1 MLTDPEQDARVVRE
15 AHAYAMRAKWP
26 AGPWDDEPDEK
37 WWPVDPLTGV
47 QRYALRNPEQGN
59 WCGYVKLP
67 ARHPLVGVDTRDLG
81 HLACHGG
88 ITWSAQDPDGG
99 WSIGFDCGH
108 AHDIAPGMMA
118 MLQEAET
125 ESANSLFGQMMQG
138 LRMAQGWMPTE
149 AEAPPSWA
157 FVPRYRTLDY
167 VEDETLLLAA
177 QVSRRVRV
185 PRGRPK
191 RMRVDLAPP
200 LRATLTQRARLW
212 LEDYAWVEYPATR
225 RVRVPRGPQPLS
237 VRYLRR

>member
-81 HLACHGG
+81 YLECHGG
-88 ITWSAQDPDGG
+88 ITWSAQDPDGD

-108 AHDIAPGMMA
+108 ANDLVPGMMA
-118 MLQEAET
+118 MLQELET
-125 ESANSLFGQMMQG
+125 ESANSLLGQMMQG
-138 LRMAQGWMPTE
+138 LGVWTE
-149 AEAPPSWA
+149 AAEAPPSWA
-157 FVPRYRTLDY
+157 FVPRYRALGY

-177 QVSRRVRV
+177 QVSRRVHI

-191 RMRVDLAPP
+191 RMRVGLPSS
-200 LRATLTQRARLW
+200 LRAGMTSAARLW
-212 LEDYAWVEYPATR
+212 LEDFAWDEYPATR
-225 RVRVPRGPQPLS
+225 QVRVPRGPQPLS